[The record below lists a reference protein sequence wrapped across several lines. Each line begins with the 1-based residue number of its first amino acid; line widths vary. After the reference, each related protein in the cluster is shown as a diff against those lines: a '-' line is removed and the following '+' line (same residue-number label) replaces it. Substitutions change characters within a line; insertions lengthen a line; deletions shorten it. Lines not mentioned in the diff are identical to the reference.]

1 MVVNKKKLLDCRFY
15 LFYHDIIKF
24 EYMNKNKEKIMK
36 KISVIGAGL
45 VGATSVYS
53 MMLKEIAD
61 EIALIDIDDKRSNAE
76 VWDIRHGFPELSKTV
91 VKKGTYADCK
101 DSDVIVIT
109 AGVAR
114 KVGES
119 RNDLLMKNSKI
130 MEAICSEIK
139 ATNTSAVVIVVS
151 NPVDVLANHAAKF
164 LNLPKGRVLGTGCTL
179 DTSRMVALLAE
190 RLNKPASSIN
200 APVVGEHGDEQI
212 VLWDE
217 VTIDGKPANF
227 SDAER
232 IELAEAVKKAGM
244 TIIEG
249 KGKTYYGIATTVCAI
264 ATAVLLDRPMK
275 YAVSVPNDTEEK
287 ALSML
292 CTIAKDGIV
301 ETFPYK

>member
-1 MVVNKKKLLDCRFY
+1 
-15 LFYHDIIKF
+15 
-24 EYMNKNKEKIMK
+24 MK
-36 KISVIGAGL
+36 KITVIGAGL

-61 EIALIDIDDKRSNAE
+61 EIALVDIDDNRSNAE
-76 VWDIRHGFPELSKTV
+76 VWDIRHGFPEVSKTI

-119 RNDLLMKNSKI
+119 RNDLLLKNSKI
-130 MEAICSEIK
+130 MEGICTEIK
-139 ATNTSAVVIVVS
+139 NTNTNAVVIVVS

-164 LNLPKGRVLGTGCTL
+164 LQMPQGQVFGTGCTL

-217 VTIDGKPANF
+217 VTIDGKSANF
-227 SDAER
+227 SDTEKQ
-232 IELAEAVKKAGM
+232 ELAEAVKRAGM

-249 KGKTYYGIATTVCAI
+249 KGKTYYGIATTVCAL
-264 ATAVLLDRPMK
+264 AAAVLLDKPMK
-275 YAVSVPNDTEEK
+275 YAVSVPNKNEEK

-292 CTIAKDGIV
+292 CTIAKQGIV

>member
-1 MVVNKKKLLDCRFY
+1 
-15 LFYHDIIKF
+15 
-24 EYMNKNKEKIMK
+24 MK

-119 RNDLLMKNSKI
+119 RNDLLIKNSKI
-130 MEAICSEIK
+130 MEAICAEIK

-164 LNLPKGRVLGTGCTL
+164 LSLPKGRVLGTGCTL
-179 DTSRMVALLAE
+179 DTSCMVALLAE
-190 RLNKPASSIN
+190 RLNKPATSIK

-232 IELAEAVKKAGM
+232 IELADAVKKAGM

-275 YAVSVPNDTEEK
+275 YAVSVPNETEEK

-292 CTIAKDGIV
+292 CTIAKEGIV

>member
-1 MVVNKKKLLDCRFY
+1 
-15 LFYHDIIKF
+15 
-24 EYMNKNKEKIMK
+24 MK
-36 KISVIGAGL
+36 KITVIGAGL

-61 EIALIDIDDKRSNAE
+61 EIALVDIDDKRSNAE
-76 VWDIRHGFPELSKTV
+76 VLDIRHGFPEISKTI

-119 RNDLLMKNSKI
+119 RNDLLLKNSKI
-130 MEAICSEIK
+130 MEGICTNIK
-139 ATNTSAVVIVVS
+139 NTNTNAIVVVVS

-164 LNLPKGRVLGTGCTL
+164 LQLPQGRVFGTGCTL
-179 DTSRMVALLAE
+179 DTSRMVALLSQ
-190 RLNKPASSIN
+190 RLNKPTTSIN

-217 VTIDGKPANF
+217 VTVDNKPANF
-227 SDAER
+227 SSEEKQ
-232 IELAEAVKKAGM
+232 ELAEAVKHAGM
-244 TIIEG
+244 SIIEG

-264 ATAVLLDRPMK
+264 ASAILLDRPSK
-275 YAVSVPNDTEEK
+275 YAVSVPNPNEEK
-287 ALSML
+287 ALSMV
-292 CTIAKDGIV
+292 CTIAKQGII
-301 ETFPYK
+301 ETFPYNK

>member
-1 MVVNKKKLLDCRFY
+1 
-15 LFYHDIIKF
+15 
-24 EYMNKNKEKIMK
+24 MK
-36 KISVIGAGL
+36 KITVIGAGL

-61 EIALIDIDDKRSNAE
+61 EIALVDIDDKRSNAE
-76 VWDIRHGFPELSKTV
+76 VWDIRHGFPEISKTIV
-91 VKKGTYADCK
+91 RKGTYTDCK

-119 RNDLLMKNSKI
+119 RNDLLLKNSKI
-130 MEAICSEIK
+130 MESICSEIK
-139 ATNTSAVVIVVS
+139 NTHTNAVIIIVS

-164 LNLPKGRVLGTGCTL
+164 LQMPKGKVFGTGCTL
-179 DTSRMVALLAE
+179 DTSRLVALLSE
-190 RLNKPASSIN
+190 KLNTPTSHIN

-212 VLWDE
+212 VLWNE
-217 VTIDGKPANF
+217 VTIDGQPANLSETEKQEF
-227 SDAER
+227 
-232 IELAEAVKKAGM
+232 AEAVKRAGM

-249 KGKTYYGIATTVCAI
+249 KGKTYYGIATTVCAL

-275 YAVSVPNDTEEK
+275 YAVSVPNEKAEK

-292 CTIAKDGIV
+292 CTIAKQGIV

>member
-1 MVVNKKKLLDCRFY
+1 
-15 LFYHDIIKF
+15 
-24 EYMNKNKEKIMK
+24 MK

-53 MMLKEIAD
+53 MMLREIAD

-76 VWDIRHGFPELSKTV
+76 VWDIRHGFPEISKTV
-91 VKKGTYADCK
+91 VKSGTYADCK

-130 MEAICSEIK
+130 MEGICAEIK
-139 ATNTSAVVIVVS
+139 ATNTNAVVIVVS

-164 LNLPKGRVLGTGCTL
+164 LQMPKGRVFGTGCTL

-190 RLNKPASSIN
+190 RLNKPASAIN

-217 VTIDGKPANF
+217 VTIDGKPADF
-227 SDAER
+227 TDEQKQ
-232 IELAEAVKKAGM
+232 ELAEAVKRAGM

-249 KGKTYYGIATTVCAI
+249 KGKTYYGIATTVCAL

-275 YAVSVPNDTEEK
+275 YAVSVPSENEEK
-287 ALSML
+287 ALSMQCL
-292 CTIAKDGIV
+292 VAKDGII

>member
-1 MVVNKKKLLDCRFY
+1 
-15 LFYHDIIKF
+15 
-24 EYMNKNKEKIMK
+24 MK
-36 KISVIGAGL
+36 KIAVVGAGL
-45 VGATSVYS
+45 VGATSVYA

-61 EIALIDIDDKRSNAE
+61 EIVLIDIDDKRSNAE
-76 VWDIRHGFPELSKTV
+76 VWDIRHGFPEVSKTL
-91 VKKGTYADCK
+91 VKIGTYADCK

-119 RNDLLMKNSKI
+119 RNDLLLKNSKI
-130 MEAICSEIK
+130 MEGICSEIK
-139 ATNTSAVVIVVS
+139 ATNTNAVVIVVS

-164 LNLPKGRVLGTGCTL
+164 LQLPKGKIFGTGCTL

-190 RLNKPASSIN
+190 ELNKPVSSIY

-217 VTIDGKPANF
+217 VLIDGKPADF
-227 SDAER
+227 SNEEKQR
-232 IELAEAVKKAGM
+232 LAEAVKRAGM

-249 KGKTYYGIATTVCAI
+249 KGKTYYGIATTVCAL

-275 YAVSVPNDTEEK
+275 YAVSVPNEDEEK

-292 CTIAKDGIV
+292 CMIARQGITEV
-301 ETFPYK
+301 FPYK

>member
-1 MVVNKKKLLDCRFY
+1 
-15 LFYHDIIKF
+15 
-24 EYMNKNKEKIMK
+24 MK
-36 KISVIGAGL
+36 KITVIGAGL

-53 MMLKEIAD
+53 MMLREIAD
-61 EIALIDIDDKRSNAE
+61 EIALVDIDDKRSNAE
-76 VWDIRHGFPELSKTV
+76 VWDIRHGFPEISKTV
-91 VKKGTYADCK
+91 VKKGSYADCK

-119 RNDLLMKNSKI
+119 RNDLLLKNSKI
-130 MEAICSEIK
+130 MEGICYEIK
-139 ATNTSAVVIVVS
+139 ATNTNGVIIVVS

-164 LNLPKGRVLGTGCTL
+164 LQMPQGRVFGTGCTL

-190 RLNKPASSIN
+190 KLNKPASLIN

-227 SDAER
+227 SKEEKQ
-232 IELAEAVKKAGM
+232 ELAEAVRLAGM

-249 KGKTYYGIATTVCAI
+249 KGKTYYGIATTVCAL
-264 ATAVLLDRPMK
+264 ATAVLLDKPMK
-275 YAVSVPNDTEEK
+275 YAVSVPNENKDK

-292 CTIAKDGIV
+292 CTIAKQGII

>member
-1 MVVNKKKLLDCRFY
+1 
-15 LFYHDIIKF
+15 
-24 EYMNKNKEKIMK
+24 MK

-119 RNDLLMKNSKI
+119 RNDLLIKNSKI
-130 MEAICSEIK
+130 METICAEIK

-164 LNLPKGRVLGTGCTL
+164 LSLPKGRVLGTGCTL

-190 RLNKPASSIN
+190 RLNKPATSIN

-227 SDAER
+227 SDVER
-232 IELAEAVKKAGM
+232 KELAEAVKKAGM

-275 YAVSVPNDTEEK
+275 YAVSVPNETEEK

>member
-1 MVVNKKKLLDCRFY
+1 
-15 LFYHDIIKF
+15 
-24 EYMNKNKEKIMK
+24 MK
-36 KISVIGAGL
+36 KITVIGAGL
-45 VGATSVYS
+45 VGSTSVYS

-61 EIALIDIDDKRSNAE
+61 EIALVDVDEGRTNSE
-76 VWDIRHGFPELSKTV
+76 VWDIRHGFPEISKTV
-91 VKKGTYADCK
+91 VKKGTYADCG

-109 AGVAR
+109 AGVSR

-119 RNDLLMKNSKI
+119 RNDLLIKNSKI
-130 MEAICSEIK
+130 MESICTEIK
-139 ATNTSAVVIVVS
+139 NTKTNAIVIVVS

-164 LNLPKGRVLGTGCTL
+164 LQMPKGRVMGTGCAL

-190 RLNKPASSIN
+190 RLNKPASAIN

-217 VTIDGKPANF
+217 VTIDGKPADF
-227 SDAER
+227 SETEKQ
-232 IELAEAVKKAGM
+232 ELAEAVKKAGM

-249 KGKTYYGIATTVCAI
+249 KGKTYYGIATTVCAV
-264 ATAVLLDRPMK
+264 ASAVLLNKPMK
-275 YAVSVPNDTEEK
+275 YAVSVPDENSDK

-292 CTIAKDGIV
+292 CTISGEGIV

>member
-1 MVVNKKKLLDCRFY
+1 
-15 LFYHDIIKF
+15 
-24 EYMNKNKEKIMK
+24 
-36 KISVIGAGL
+36 
-45 VGATSVYS
+45 
-53 MMLKEIAD
+53 MLKEIAD
-61 EIALIDIDDKRSNAE
+61 EIVLIDIDDKRTNAE
-76 VWDIRHGFPELSKTV
+76 VWDIRHGFPEVSKTI

-119 RNDLLMKNSKI
+119 RNDLLIKNSKI
-130 MEAICSEIK
+130 MEGICSEIK
-139 ATNTSAVVIVVS
+139 ATNTNAVVIVVS

-164 LNLPKGRVLGTGCTL
+164 LKMPKGKVFGTGCTL

-190 RLNKPASSIN
+190 RLNKPATSIN

-217 VTIDGKPANF
+217 VLVDGKPACF
-227 SDAER
+227 SDEEKQ
-232 IELAEAVKKAGM
+232 ELAEAVKHAGM

-249 KGKTYYGIATTVCAI
+249 KGKTYYGIATTVCAL
-264 ATAVLLDRPMK
+264 ASAVLLDRPMK
-275 YAVSVPNDTEEK
+275 YAVSVPDEDEEK

-292 CTIAKDGIV
+292 CIIAKQVIV
-301 ETFPYK
+301 EAFPYK

>member
-1 MVVNKKKLLDCRFY
+1 
-15 LFYHDIIKF
+15 
-24 EYMNKNKEKIMK
+24 MK
-36 KISVIGAGL
+36 KIAVIGAGL

-61 EIALIDIDDKRSNAE
+61 EIALIDIDDKRSDAE
-76 VWDIRHGFPELSKTV
+76 VLDIRHGFAEISKTI
-91 VKKGTYADCK
+91 VKKGTYADCS

-119 RNDLLMKNSKI
+119 RNDLLLKNSKI
-130 MEAICSEIK
+130 MEGICSEIK
-139 ATNTSAVVIVVS
+139 KTKTNAVVIVVS
-151 NPVDVLANHAAKF
+151 NPVDVLANLAAKF
-164 LNLPKGRVLGTGCTL
+164 LEMPKGRVFGTGCTL

-190 RLNKPASSIN
+190 KLQKPISSIN

-217 VTIDGKPANF
+217 VKIDGKPVHF
-227 SDAER
+227 SE
-232 IELAEAVKKAGM
+232 EEKLVLAEEVKRAGM

-249 KGKTYYGIATTVCAI
+249 KGKTYYGIATTVCAL

-275 YAVSVPNDTEEK
+275 YAVSVPDDKEEK

-292 CTIAKDGIV
+292 CTIAKQGIV

>member
-1 MVVNKKKLLDCRFY
+1 
-15 LFYHDIIKF
+15 
-24 EYMNKNKEKIMK
+24 MK
-36 KISVIGAGL
+36 KITVVGAGL
-45 VGATSVYS
+45 VGATSVYA

-61 EIALIDIDDKRSNAE
+61 EIALVDIDDKRSNAE
-76 VWDIRHGFPELSKTV
+76 VWDIRHGFPELTKTI
-91 VKKGTYADCK
+91 VKKGTYDDCK

-119 RNDLLMKNSKI
+119 RNDLLLKNSKI
-130 MEAICSEIK
+130 MEGICSEIK
-139 ATNTSAVVIVVS
+139 KTNTNAVVIIVS
-151 NPVDVLANHAAKF
+151 NPVDVLANHAANF
-164 LNLPKGRVLGTGCTL
+164 LQMKQGQVFGTGCTL

-217 VTIDGKPANF
+217 VMIDGKPANF
-227 SDAER
+227 SAEER
-232 IELAEAVKKAGM
+232 QELAEAVKRAGM

-249 KGKTYYGIATTVCAI
+249 KGKTYYGIATTVCAL
-264 ATAVLLDRPMK
+264 ATAILLDRPMK
-275 YAVSVPNDTEEK
+275 YAVSVPNPNEEK

-292 CTIAKDGIV
+292 CTIAKQGIV

>member
-1 MVVNKKKLLDCRFY
+1 
-15 LFYHDIIKF
+15 
-24 EYMNKNKEKIMK
+24 MK

-53 MMLKEIAD
+53 MMLREIAD

-76 VWDIRHGFPELSKTV
+76 VWDIRHGFPEISKTV

-130 MEAICSEIK
+130 MESICNEIK
-139 ATNTSAVVIVVS
+139 NTNTNAVVIVVS

-164 LNLPKGRVLGTGCTL
+164 LQMPKGRVFGTGCTL

-190 RLNKPASSIN
+190 RLNKPASAIN

-227 SDAER
+227 SDEEK
-232 IELAEAVKKAGM
+232 IELAEAVKRAGM
-244 TIIEG
+244 TMIEG
-249 KGKTYYGIATTVCAI
+249 KGKTYYGIATTVCAL
-264 ATAVLLDRPMK
+264 ATAILTDKPMK
-275 YAVSVPNDTEEK
+275 YAVSVPDENEEK

-292 CTIAKDGIV
+292 CTIAKQGIV
-301 ETFPYK
+301 QTFPYK

>member
-1 MVVNKKKLLDCRFY
+1 
-15 LFYHDIIKF
+15 
-24 EYMNKNKEKIMK
+24 MK
-36 KISVIGAGL
+36 KITVVGAGL
-45 VGATSVYS
+45 VGATSVYA

-61 EIALIDIDDKRSNAE
+61 EIALVDIDDKRSNAE
-76 VWDIRHGFPELSKTV
+76 VWDIRHGFPEITKTV

-119 RNDLLMKNSKI
+119 RNDLLLKNSKI
-130 MEAICSEIK
+130 MEGICTEIK
-139 ATNTSAVVIVVS
+139 KTNTNAIIIVVS

-164 LNLPKGRVLGTGCTL
+164 LQMPKGRVFGTGCTL

-190 RLNKPASSIN
+190 RLNKSASSIN

-227 SDAER
+227 SNEEKE
-232 IELAEAVKKAGM
+232 ELADSVKRAGM

-249 KGKTYYGIATTVCAI
+249 KGKTYYGIATTVCAL
-264 ATAVLLDRPMK
+264 ASAVLLNRPGK
-275 YAVSVPNDTEEK
+275 YAVSVPNENQEK

-292 CTIAKDGIV
+292 CTIAKQGIV
-301 ETFPYK
+301 EEFPYK